1 MNLSPFVR
9 QSLRLLRREMR
20 HGIRGFGVFL
30 SCLFLGVFA
39 IAAIGNFTQAAR
51 SGLLRDAASLLGGDL
66 ELRLVHRPLTSEQT
80 QFISTRATISA
91 TKELRT
97 MANSLE
103 SGKRTLVEL
112 KAVEAN
118 YPLYGQVELESGQSL
133 TDALGSD
140 EQLPGIVVERGFLQ
154 RLSCSVGSQITI
166 GETTFRIADIIR
178 HEPDRSLRAFNL
190 GPRVMLSQK
199 ELKTT
204 GLIQPGSLINY
215 AYRLTLPQQ
224 SDTESFK
231 TQLQQRFPEA
241 GWRIRSWR
249 EAAPRVRF
257 FLDRMETNLTLLGLC
272 SLLIGGLGISGA
284 VRGYLNGK
292 RNHIATMKCIGATR
306 KLIFTTYLMQ
316 ILLLG
321 FCASSIGLLAGATL
335 PWALS
340 QIFGSAFPLPLEP
353 GFFPTVWVTS
363 SLFGL
368 LTSLLFSLRELGIA
382 CQVTPASLFRSY
394 SATDSAGPGIKIWTL
409 LSLTAL
415 ALLTVA
421 LISSADKRLALWF
434 MLGAGGCI
442 LLFRLLA
449 WITLYLM
456 RKLPQA
462 KRPEIKL
469 ALANM
474 QRPGAPAAG
483 MIFSLGIGL
492 TALVMIVQVQGS
504 LNEMVAANLPSQ
516 APAYFFFDIQPH
528 QLDQIRQLADNNSN
542 VTHFSSSPTLRGRI
556 TEINGVAV
564 EQAKISPSVSWAVR
578 GDRFL
583 SYAKE
588 KPQGTTVTAG
598 QWWPPDYQGPPQIS
612 LTADLAKGFGLGLG
626 DNLSVNI
633 LGRTVTAQIANIRTV
648 DWSTLELNFAIIFAP
663 GILEQAPQ
671 THIAAVHL
679 PPATEEQFYATVT
692 ETFSNISALSVREIL
707 SNVSRT
713 LTRIGWAFKG
723 MASIALLTG
732 LLVLIGAVSAD
743 QHRRIRDAV
752 IYKVCGATRVKI
764 LSIFGCEFIFIG
776 LTTAL
781 MSLLVGSLAAYTILQ
796 GPLDTD
802 YHFSSALVFTTLV
815 VGVLVTFILGLLG
828 TWKALGHKPAA
839 YLRRE

>member
-1 MNLSPFVR
+1 MIRNSFII
-9 QSLRLLRREMR
+9 QSLRLLRRELR

-39 IAAIGNFTQAAR
+39 IAAIGNFTQAAH
-51 SGLLRDAASLLGGDL
+51 SGLLRDAAALLGGDL
-66 ELRLVHRPLTSEQT
+66 EIRQVHRPLNDDQKQFLTASAIISETS
-80 QFISTRATISA
+80 
-91 TKELRT
+91 ELRT

-112 KAVEAN
+112 KAVDSK
-118 YPLYGQVELESGQSL
+118 YPLYGQVKLDSGQQLDAAL
-133 TDALGSD
+133 TPNN
-140 EQLPGIVVERGFLQ
+140 QLPGIVVEQGFLQ
-154 RLSCSVGSQITI
+154 RLSCSIGSQVVI
-166 GETTFRIADIIR
+166 GDTAFRITDIIR

-190 GPRVMLSQK
+190 GPRVMLSQSA
-199 ELKTT
+199 LKKT
-204 GLIQPGSLINY
+204 GLIQPGSLVNY

-224 SDTESFK
+224 METEVFK
-231 TQLQQRFPEA
+231 AQLQKRFPEA

-272 SLLIGGLGISGA
+272 SLLVGGLGISGA

-292 RNHIATMKCIGATR
+292 RDHIATMKCLGATR
-306 KLIFTTYLMQ
+306 RLIFSTYLMQ

-321 FCASSIGLLAGATL
+321 ICASSAGLLAGAAL
-335 PWALS
+335 PWLLA
-340 QIFGSAFPLPLEP
+340 QIFGSTFPLPLEP

-368 LTSLLFSLRELGIA
+368 LTALLFSLRELGAA

-394 SATDSAGPGIKIWTL
+394 SAADNSGPGVRIWAL
-409 LSLTAL
+409 LFLTASGL
-415 ALLTVA
+415 VTVA
-421 LISSADKRLALWF
+421 LVSSADKRLAFWF

-442 LLFRLLA
+442 LIFRLLSWA
-449 WITLYLM
+449 TLSLT
-456 RKLPQA
+456 RKLPQPKQSA
-462 KRPEIKL
+462 LKL

-474 QRPGAPAAG
+474 QRPGAPAGG

-492 TALVMIVQVQGS
+492 TALVMIVQVQSS
-504 LNEMVAANLPSQ
+504 LNEMVATNLPSQ
-516 APAYFFFDIQPH
+516 APAYFFFDIQSH
-528 QLDQIRQLADNNSN
+528 QLDQIRQMTDTDPD
-542 VTHFSSSPTLRGRI
+542 VTSFSSSPTLRGRI
-556 TEINGVAV
+556 TEINGVPVDKA
-564 EQAKISPSVSWAVR
+564 QISPSVRWAVR

-583 SYAKE
+583 SYAQE
-588 KPQGTTVTAG
+588 KPQGTTITAG
-598 QWWPPDYQGPPQIS
+598 QWWPTDYQGPPQIS

-626 DNLSVNI
+626 DSLSVNI
-633 LGRTVTAQIANIRTV
+633 LGRTVSAQISNIRTV

-671 THIAAVHL
+671 THIAAVHI
-679 PPATEEQFYATVT
+679 PPEAEERFYRTIT
-692 ETFSNISALSVREIL
+692 ETFTNISALSVREIL

-713 LTRIGWAFKG
+713 LIRIGWAFKG

-752 IYKVCGATRVKI
+752 IYKVCGATRGKI

-781 MSLLVGSLAAYTILQ
+781 MSLLVGTLAAVAILN

-802 YHFSSALVFTTLV
+802 YQFSPPLVFTTLV
-815 VGVLVTFILGLLG
+815 VGVIVTLILGLLG